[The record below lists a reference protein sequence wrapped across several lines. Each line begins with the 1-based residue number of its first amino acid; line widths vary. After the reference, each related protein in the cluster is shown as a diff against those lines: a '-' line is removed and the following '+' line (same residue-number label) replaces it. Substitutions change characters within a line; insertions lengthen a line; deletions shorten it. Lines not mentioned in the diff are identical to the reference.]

1 MAKIRS
7 ELSPRHVPAV
17 AEECGAGIPKTSVQ
31 RQVTDVQSQMTDVQ
45 GQLAAHVM
53 FGANIET
60 NTVSRQITDLA
71 ELLNVHN
78 TITL

>member
-17 AEECGAGIPKTSVQ
+17 VEECGAGIPKTSVQ
-31 RQVTDVQSQMTDVQ
+31 RQVTDVQSQMTDIQ
-45 GQLAAHVM
+45 GQLTAPACDVRS
-53 FGANIET
+53 ET
-60 NTVSRQITDLA
+60 NTVSRQITDLT

-78 TITL
+78 NTIIL

>member
-1 MAKIRS
+1 M
-7 ELSPRHVPAV
+7 EQ
-17 AEECGAGIPKTSVQ
+17 CDAGIPKTSVQ

-60 NTVSRQITDLA
+60 NTVSRQITDLT

-78 TITL
+78 NTITL